1 MNGIVIVDKPEGFTS
16 HDVVA
21 KLRGIY
27 QTRRIGHSGTLDPM
41 ATGVLPIFIGRATR
55 AVEFATGHDK
65 TYQARLLLGI
75 ETDSQDITGRVLRAC
90 EVKISDRELLAAIN
104 SQIGEIEQIPP
115 MFSAVKIGGKRLYQ
129 LARQGVEI
137 ERPARK
143 ITIYSIAVHR
153 LDEHI
158 VDLTVRCSKGTY
170 IRTLCADIG
179 AALGCGG
186 TLAALRRI
194 EAGKF
199 FIKDAKTF
207 DEIQQNPMAMLHPVD
222 SMFTEYPMLIIDDKA
237 AAQVRNGALVNT
249 DARMGETYR
258 VYDKNGAFLMLAEV
272 ITKGKGMY
280 LKTIKSFFEV

>member
-27 QTRRIGHSGTLDPM
+27 RTRRIGHSGTLDPM

-90 EVKISDRELLAAIN
+90 DAKISDGQLLAAIN

-115 MFSAVKIGGKRLYQ
+115 MYSAVKIGGKRLYQ
-129 LARQGVEI
+129 LARQGIEI

-143 ITIYSIAVHR
+143 ITIYSIGVHR
-153 LDEHI
+153 LDERI

-179 AALGCGG
+179 TALGCGG

-194 EAGKF
+194 EAGMF
-199 FIKDAKTF
+199 SIQDAKSF
-207 DEIQQNPMAMLHPVD
+207 DEIQQNPAAMLRPVD
-222 SMFTEYPMLIIDDKA
+222 SMFGEYSKLIIDDKA
-237 AAQVRNGALVNT
+237 AAQVRNGALIST
-249 DARMGETYR
+249 DAPIGETFR
-258 VYDKNGAFLMLAEV
+258 VYDKNDRFLMLADV
-272 ITKGKGMY
+272 IAKGKGTY